1 MTRVAE
7 PATVAFMLSRLLAI
21 LAVAAL
27 LVSPMNAV
35 AAQMACDE
43 MAMSAT
49 APLAADMVA
58 MPDGATDPCCDPHKA
73 PTKSPEGCLQACLVM
88 GGMAAALPS
97 PAPVVAFAWVRFEP
111 VVDRPLRPPSRA
123 PPTVKRPPRS
133 IA

>member
-27 LVSPMNAV
+27 LVSPLNAA

-43 MAMSAT
+43 MAMSPSA
-49 APLAADMVA
+49 APASNTMA
-58 MPDGATDPCCDPHKA
+58 MPDGGTDPCCDPQSA
-73 PTKSPEGCLQACLVM
+73 PTKSPEGCLQACLVIA
-88 GGMAAALPS
+88 GMAATLPT
-97 PAPVVAFAWVRFEP
+97 PAPAVAVAWVRFEP
-111 VVDRPLRPPSRA
+111 VIDRPLRPPSRA
-123 PPTVKRPPRS
+123 PPTDKRPPRS